1 MVTEA
6 IMPPVH
12 PGEALLEFLNP
23 LSLSQYQLAKEIGVP
38 ARRRADSHITTEPL
52 TCAGTIRAGDG
63 NRNRMTSLE
72 DRSRSR
78 ALTCA
83 NNSAGHPRWVPV
95 SNRNS
100 PMGTLAYG
108 TYVARGNCRASG
120 ITAIHRPHWAPTR
133 QVAHGWR
140 AAYVGLTLKA

>member
-52 TCAGTIRAGDG
+52 TCA
-63 NRNRMTSLE
+63 
-72 DRSRSR
+72 
-78 ALTCA
+78 

-108 TYVARGNCRASG
+108 TYVARGNCRVSG
-120 ITAIHRPHWAPTR
+120 ITAVHRFIGHLRGRSPIDGGRRKWALP
-133 QVAHGWR
+133 
-140 AAYVGLTLKA
+140 